1 MSTSGQR
8 QLDSQQ
14 NPVMSCSV
22 HTAEEL
28 LLEEDIRMHMHF
40 PVLSV
45 GYPGLVPLMCFWL

>member
-28 LLEEDIRMHMHF
+28 LSEEDIRMHMHF